1 MAAYGRRDTDVEGVV
16 LAVKILL
23 SVIGIIV
30 AEVMAAHGVWSDW
43 LNWWTG
49 PAIVLGFIWGGF
61 WFFMW
66 LVEVVTD

>member
-1 MAAYGRRDTDVEGVV
+1 MAAYGRRDTDAEGVV

-23 SVIGIIV
+23 SVIGIIA
-30 AEVMAAHGVWSDW
+30 AEVWSASGSGPDW

-49 PAIVLGFIWGGF
+49 PVIVLGFIWGGF

-66 LVEVVTD
+66 LWEVVTD